1 MPRVLALSSHV
12 AYGSVGLAAIVPA
25 LHALGHEVVALP
37 TIVLSNHPG
46 HECYAGEQIAP
57 ATLYEMLD
65 SLAANGWLAAIDA
78 VLTGYLP
85 SEAHVKVA
93 GSAFARVREA
103 NAAAVLVCDPVLG
116 DAPGGL
122 YLDPAA
128 AAAIAERLLPVSDII
143 TPNAF
148 ELAWLANQ
156 RVESPEGAVAAARV
170 LGVRNVLATSV
181 PAGGDRLATLLV
193 GENGTQACF
202 VPRRRTAPHGTGDLL
217 AALYLGHAL
226 NGLEPGACLAR
237 AVAAVEASILQVTGL
252 QVTGLQCAGQDELSL
267 AGAGAIWAEA
277 RALPI
282 RAI

>member
-1 MPRVLALSSHV
+1 MANILALSSHV

-46 HECYAGEQIAP
+46 HACYAGERIAP
-57 ATLYEMLD
+57 ARLCEMLD
-65 SLAANGWLAAIDA
+65 SLAANDWLAAIDA

-93 GSAFARVREA
+93 NSAFARVREA

-122 YLDPAA
+122 YLDA

-148 ELAWLANQ
+148 ELAWLANEP
-156 RVESPEGAVAAARV
+156 VAAPESAVAAARA

-181 PAGGDRLATLLV
+181 PAGEDRLATLLV
-193 GENGTQACF
+193 GEKGTQACF
-202 VPRRRTAPHGTGDLL
+202 VPRRRLAPHGTGDLL
-217 AALYLGHAL
+217 AALYLGYSL

-237 AVAAVEASILQVTGL
+237 AVAAVEASILQSAGL
-252 QVTGLQCAGQDELSL
+252 QSAGQDELSL

-277 RALPI
+277 GALPTT
-282 RAI
+282 AI